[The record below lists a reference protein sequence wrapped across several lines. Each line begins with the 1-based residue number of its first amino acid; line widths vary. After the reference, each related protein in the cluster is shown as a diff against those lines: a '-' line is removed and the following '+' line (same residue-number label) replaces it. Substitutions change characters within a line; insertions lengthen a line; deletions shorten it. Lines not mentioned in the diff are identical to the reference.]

1 MASSDFNYTVEFAN
15 TEEIIKHLQ
24 ESVKNLVVER
34 EFTPKHIIHNRKTD
48 ETIVIWMDGTRTTVR
63 PMMGVPHSPYSA
75 FTAALAKKVYG
86 SNTKVNKIV
95 AKTFEPVTKAEKQH
109 RCKLDEQAR
118 HLMNVASNLKEKEN
132 LERIAELMGDE
143 KP

>member
-1 MASSDFNYTVEFAN
+1 MENNNAISYQVNPLSFEYVPLFDTK
-15 TEEIIKHLQ
+15 EIVKSLQ
-24 ESVKNLVVER
+24 EQVKNVVVEK

-48 ETIVIWMDGTRTTVR
+48 ETIVIWKDGTRTTVK

-95 AKTFEPVTKAEKQH
+95 EMTNEPVKREK
-109 RCKLDEQAR
+109 K
-118 HLMNVASNLKEKEN
+118 
-132 LERIAELMGDE
+132 
-143 KP
+143 

>member
-1 MASSDFNYTVEFAN
+1 MENNNAISYQVNPLSFEYVPLFNTD
-15 TEEIIKHLQ
+15 EI
-24 ESVKNLVVER
+24 VKSIHEQFKNVVVER

-48 ETIVIWMDGTRTTVR
+48 ETIVIWKDGTRTTVK

-95 AKTFEPVTKAEKQH
+95 GMTCEPEKRNPDKAKAELQEED
-109 RCKLDEQAR
+109 L
-118 HLMNVASNLKEKEN
+118 
-132 LERIAELMGDE
+132 
-143 KP
+143 